1 MANTWESLQ
10 MTITKNNSTK
20 VAHYETDTAN
30 IVDFEEASNNL
41 INAALT
47 AFSKDTNLTGT
58 TNIQNLRTPNTINI
72 SNDGGIYIRDS
83 EDFNKINGHIYADSD
98 YLFKIVAGSAVSGDD
113 GNHGTG
119 AGLVLEKIPNEG
131 SGKFTLFAAKDASTR
146 IALDGDPQTGKLT
159 WGGKELLTKDLLT
172 SSDFKTTILNMIYPV
187 GSVIYTTKSSIP
199 TALKNLGGT
208 WTQIAKG
215 RVIMGVGEGT
225 DKNNTKFTA
234 KLGESGDNVGEYSH
248 KLVTNE
254 LAKHGHGTGG
264 TFTTSAAGE
273 HVHSRGDMDITGTF
287 VQASHDPGGS
297 AAENTTGAF
306 QILSK
311 SAGRCAHKSDD
322 RHVCDFKAS
331 RSWTGYTSIP
341 LTNDDNHKEIAN
353 HTHTVSVS
361 LDETGGNGYH
371 NNIPPYYGLYVW
383 ERTA

>member
-47 AFSKDTNLTGT
+47 AFSKDTNLTGI

-72 SNDGGIYIRDS
+72 SSGGGIYLRNPNNYDIV
-83 EDFNKINGHIYADSD
+83 NGHLYFLEDD
-98 YLFKIVAGSAVSGDD
+98 QTLKLFAGTQEAGD

-119 AGLVLEKIPNEG
+119 AGIILEKIPNDA
-131 SGKFTLFAAKDASTR
+131 SGKFKIVAAKNATTR
-146 IALDGDPQTGKLT
+146 IVLEGDPQTEKLT

-273 HVHSRGDMDITGTF
+273 HVHSRGDMEITGFHGAWNFNET
-287 VQASHDPGGS
+287 G
-297 AAENTTGAF
+297 GAF
-306 QILSK
+306 FKRTDLSENIR
-311 SAGRCAHKSDD
+311 SGDWSSTGLG
-322 RHVCDFKAS
+322 FEAS
-331 RSWTGYTSIP
+331 RAWTGYTSVP
-341 LTNDDNHKEIAN
+341 LSNDKKHKEIAN
-353 HTHTVSVS
+353 HTHTVSIS
-361 LDETGGNGYH
+361 LSETGGNGYH

>member
-58 TNIQNLRTPNTINI
+58 TNIQNLRTPNSINI
-72 SNDGGIYIRDS
+72 SSGGGIYLRNPNNYDIV
-83 EDFNKINGHIYADSD
+83 NGHLYFLEDD
-98 YLFKIVAGSAVSGDD
+98 QTLKLFAGTQEAGD

-119 AGLVLEKIPNEG
+119 AGIILEKIPNDA
-131 SGKFTLFAAKDASTR
+131 SGKFKIVAAKNATTR
-146 IALDGDPQTGKLT
+146 IVLEGDPQTEKLT

-187 GSVIYTTKSSIP
+187 GSVIYTTTSSIP

-234 KLGESGDNVGEYSH
+234 KLRESGDNVGEYSH

-341 LTNDDNHKEIAN
+341 LTNNDNHKEIAT